1 MDSGTIIA
9 IANGLNGLLSV
20 INKITVAFGS
30 LGSIDLSK
38 LHDVEGQNQ
47 TKPAKQTALQS
58 KF

>member
-9 IANGLNGLLSV
+9 IANGLNSLLSV

-30 LGSIDLSK
+30 LGSIGLSK

-47 TKPAKQTALQS
+47 TKPAK
-58 KF
+58 